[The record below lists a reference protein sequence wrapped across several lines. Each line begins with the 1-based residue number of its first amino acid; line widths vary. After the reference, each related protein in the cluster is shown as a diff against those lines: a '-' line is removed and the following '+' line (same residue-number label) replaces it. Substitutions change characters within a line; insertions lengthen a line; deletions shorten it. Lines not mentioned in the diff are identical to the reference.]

1 MSRTDDAIASIKR
14 MIVTG
19 DLKPGDRLPS
29 EPDLAKRLDL
39 SRNTLREAVRALS
52 LIRVLDVRRGD
63 GTYVTDLDP
72 ATLLETFTFLVDLHR
87 TDNVLHFFHVRRL
100 LEPEATAIAATA
112 MSDDDASALQ
122 LHLDA
127 LGDNPSVDDLVAND
141 VVFHRRIAQA
151 AGNPVLTALLDSL
164 TGVTQRARLWRGFAE
179 VGAVERT
186 LTEHRAIASAIANH
200 EPELARAAA
209 ITHVIGLEM
218 FLRRETQTA
227 GDARRP
233 PSP

>member
-1 MSRTDDAIASIKR
+1 MSRTDDAIAAIKA
-14 MIVTG
+14 MIVAG
-19 DLKPGDRLPS
+19 DLKPGDRLPR
-29 EPDLAKRLDL
+29 EADLAKHLDL

-100 LEPEATAIAATA
+100 LEPEATAIAATTMGA
-112 MSDDDASALQ
+112 EDAAALQ
-122 LHLDA
+122 RHLDA
-127 LGDNPSVDDLVAND
+127 VGDNPSVDDLVAND
-141 VVFHRRIAQA
+141 VVFHRRIAEA

-179 VGAVERT
+179 AGAVERT
-186 LTEHRAIASAIANH
+186 LTEHRAIATAIANH

-218 FLRRETQTA
+218 FLRRERHA
-227 GDARRP
+227 
-233 PSP
+233 S

>member
-14 MIVTG
+14 MIVSG
-19 DLKPGDRLPS
+19 ELRPGDRLPR

-72 ATLLETFTFLVDLHR
+72 TTLLETFAFLVDLHR
-87 TDNVLHFFHVRRL
+87 TDNVLHFFHIRRL

-112 MSDDDASALQ
+112 MSDDDAAGLQ
-122 LHLDA
+122 SHLDA
-127 LGDNPSVDDLVAND
+127 VGDNPDVDDLVAND
-141 VVFHRRIAQA
+141 VVFHRRIAEA

-179 VGAVERT
+179 AGAVERT
-186 LTEHRAIASAIANH
+186 LTEHRAIANH
-200 EPELARAAA
+200 EPELARATA

-218 FLRRETQTA
+218 FLRRALHT
-227 GDARRP
+227 R
-233 PSP
+233 

>member
-14 MIVTG
+14 MIVAG
-19 DLKPGDRLPS
+19 DLKPGDRLPR
-29 EPDLAKRLDL
+29 EADLAKHFDL

-63 GTYVTDLDP
+63 GTYVTDLNP

-87 TDNVLHFFHVRRL
+87 MDNVLHFFHVRRL

-112 MSDDDASALQ
+112 MSDEDAAGLQ
-122 LHLDA
+122 RHLDA
-127 LGDNPSVDDLVAND
+127 VGDNPSVDDLVAND
-141 VVFHRRIAQA
+141 VIFHRRIAEA

-186 LTEHRAIASAIANH
+186 LTEHRAIATAIVNH

-218 FLRRETQTA
+218 FLRREPHT
-227 GDARRP
+227 R
-233 PSP
+233 

>member
-1 MSRTDDAIASIKR
+1 MSRTDDAIASIKQ
-14 MIVTG
+14 MIVAG
-19 DLKPGDRLPS
+19 ELKPGDRLPR
-29 EPDLAKRLDL
+29 ELDLAKRLDL

-72 ATLLETFTFLVDLHR
+72 ATLLETFTFLVDLHH

-100 LEPEATAIAATA
+100 LEPEATAIAAA
-112 MSDDDASALQ
+112 VMSDEDAAGLQ
-122 LHLDA
+122 HHLDTV
-127 LGDNPSVDDLVAND
+127 GDNPSVDDLVAND
-141 VVFHRRIAQA
+141 VIFHRRIAEA
-151 AGNPVLTALLDSL
+151 AGNPVLTALLESL

-179 VGAVERT
+179 AGAVERT
-186 LTEHRAIASAIANH
+186 LTEHRAIATVITNH

-218 FLRRETQTA
+218 FLRRELHT
-227 GDARRP
+227 R
-233 PSP
+233 

>member
-1 MSRTDDAIASIKR
+1 MSRTDDAIASIKQ
-14 MIVTG
+14 MIVAG
-19 DLKPGDRLPS
+19 ELKPGDRLPR

-72 ATLLETFTFLVDLHR
+72 ATLLETFTFLVDLHH

-100 LEPEATAIAATA
+100 LEPEATAIAAA
-112 MSDDDASALQ
+112 VMSDEDAAGLQ
-122 LHLDA
+122 HHLDTV
-127 LGDNPSVDDLVAND
+127 GDNPSVDDLVAND
-141 VVFHRRIAQA
+141 VIFHRRIAEV
-151 AGNPVLTALLDSL
+151 AGNPVLTALLESL

-179 VGAVERT
+179 AGAVERT
-186 LTEHRAIASAIANH
+186 LTEHRAIATAITNH

-218 FLRRETQTA
+218 FLRRELHT
-227 GDARRP
+227 R
-233 PSP
+233 

>member
-14 MIVTG
+14 MIVAG
-19 DLKPGDRLPS
+19 ELKPGDRLPR
-29 EPDLAKRLDL
+29 ETDLAQRLNL
-39 SRNTLREAVRALS
+39 SRNSLREAVRALS

-72 ATLLETFTFLVDLHR
+72 ATLLETFAFLVDLHR

-112 MSDDDASALQ
+112 MSDEDSAGL
-122 LHLDA
+122 LSHLDA
-127 LGDNPSVDDLVAND
+127 IGDDPSVDDLVAND
-141 VVFHRRIAQA
+141 IVFHRRIAEA

-179 VGAVERT
+179 EGAVERT
-186 LTEHRAIASAIANH
+186 LTEHRAIATAIANH
-200 EPELARAAA
+200 EPELARATAL
-209 ITHVIGLEM
+209 THVIGLEI
-218 FLRRETQTA
+218 FLRRALHT
-227 GDARRP
+227 R
-233 PSP
+233 

>member
-19 DLKPGDRLPS
+19 DLKPGDRLPR

-63 GTYVTDLDP
+63 GTYVTDLNP

-112 MSDDDASALQ
+112 MSDADATGLQ
-122 LHLDA
+122 RHLDA
-127 LGDNPSVDDLVAND
+127 VGDNPSVDDLVAND
-141 VVFHRRIAQA
+141 VMFHRRIAEA

-179 VGAVERT
+179 AGAVERT
-186 LTEHRAIASAIANH
+186 LTEHRAIATAIANH

-218 FLRRETQTA
+218 FLRRELHT
-227 GDARRP
+227 R
-233 PSP
+233 

>member
-1 MSRTDDAIASIKR
+1 MSRTDDAIASIKQ
-14 MIVTG
+14 MIVAG
-19 DLKPGDRLPS
+19 ELKPGDRLPR

-72 ATLLETFTFLVDLHR
+72 ATLLETFTFLVDLHH

-100 LEPEATAIAATA
+100 LEPEATAIAAA
-112 MSDDDASALQ
+112 VMSDEDAAGLQ
-122 LHLDA
+122 HHLDTV
-127 LGDNPSVDDLVAND
+127 GDNPSVDDLVAND
-141 VVFHRRIAQA
+141 VIFHRRIAEV
-151 AGNPVLTALLDSL
+151 AGNPVLTALLESL

-179 VGAVERT
+179 AGAVERT
-186 LTEHRAIASAIANH
+186 LTEHRAIATAITNH
-200 EPELARAAA
+200 EPELARAVA

-218 FLRRETQTA
+218 FLRRELHT
-227 GDARRP
+227 R
-233 PSP
+233 

>member
-1 MSRTDDAIASIKR
+1 MSRTDDAIASIKQ
-14 MIVTG
+14 MIVAG
-19 DLKPGDRLPS
+19 ELKPGDRLPR
-29 EPDLAKRLDL
+29 EPDLAKRLNL

-63 GTYVTDLDP
+63 GTYVTDLNP

-112 MSDDDASALQ
+112 MNDEDAAALQ

-127 LGDNPSVDDLVAND
+127 VGDNPSVDDLVAND
-141 VVFHRRIAQA
+141 VIFHRRIAEA
-151 AGNPVLTALLDSL
+151 AGNPVLTALLESL

-179 VGAVERT
+179 AGAVERT
-186 LTEHRAIASAIANH
+186 LTEHRAIATAIADH

-218 FLRRETQTA
+218 FLRRERQTT
-227 GDARRP
+227 
-233 PSP
+233 

>member
-1 MSRTDDAIASIKR
+1 MSRTDDAIAAIKR
-14 MIVTG
+14 MIVAG
-19 DLKPGDRLPS
+19 DLKPGDRLPR
-29 EPDLAKRLDL
+29 EPDLARYLGL

-100 LEPEATAIAATA
+100 LEPEATAIAAAT
-112 MSDDDASALQ
+112 MSDADAAGLHR
-122 LHLDA
+122 HLDA
-127 LGDNPSVDDLVAND
+127 VGDDPSVDDLVAND
-141 VVFHRRIAQA
+141 VVFHRRIAEA

-179 VGAVERT
+179 AGAVERT
-186 LTEHRAIASAIANH
+186 LTEHRAIATAIANH
-200 EPELARAAA
+200 EPELSRAAA

-218 FLRRETQTA
+218 FLRRE
-227 GDARRP
+227 P
-233 PSP
+233 PTS

>member
-1 MSRTDDAIASIKR
+1 MSRTDDAIASIKQ
-14 MIVTG
+14 MIVAG
-19 DLKPGDRLPS
+19 ELKPGDRLPR

-72 ATLLETFTFLVDLHR
+72 ATLLETFTFLVDLHH

-100 LEPEATAIAATA
+100 LEPEATAIAAA
-112 MSDDDASALQ
+112 VMSDEDAAVLQ
-122 LHLDA
+122 HHLDTV
-127 LGDNPSVDDLVAND
+127 GDNPSVDDLVAND
-141 VVFHRRIAQA
+141 VIFHRRIAEA
-151 AGNPVLTALLDSL
+151 AGNPVLTALLESL

-179 VGAVERT
+179 AGAVERT
-186 LTEHRAIASAIANH
+186 LTEHRAIATAITNH
-200 EPELARAAA
+200 EPELARVAA

-218 FLRRETQTA
+218 FLRRELHT
-227 GDARRP
+227 R
-233 PSP
+233 

>member
-14 MIVTG
+14 MIVAG
-19 DLKPGDRLPS
+19 DLKPGDRLPR
-29 EPDLAKRLDL
+29 EADLAKHFDL

-87 TDNVLHFFHVRRL
+87 TDNVLYFFHIRRL

-112 MSDDDASALQ
+112 MSDEDAAALQ

-127 LGDNPSVDDLVAND
+127 VGDDPSVDDLVAND
-141 VVFHRRIAQA
+141 VVFHRRIAEA

-179 VGAVERT
+179 VGAVGRT
-186 LTEHRAIASAIANH
+186 LTEHRVIAVAIANH

-218 FLRRETQTA
+218 FLRREPHT
-227 GDARRP
+227 R
-233 PSP
+233 

>member
-14 MIVTG
+14 MIVAG
-19 DLKPGDRLPS
+19 ELKPGDRLQR
-29 EPDLAKRLDL
+29 EADLAQRLNL
-39 SRNTLREAVRALS
+39 SRNSLREAVRALS

-72 ATLLETFTFLVDLHR
+72 ATLLETFAFLVDLHR

-112 MSDDDASALQ
+112 MSDEDSAAL
-122 LHLDA
+122 LSHLDA
-127 LGDNPSVDDLVAND
+127 LGDDPSVDDLVAND
-141 VVFHRRIAQA
+141 VVFHRRIAEA

-179 VGAVERT
+179 EGAVERT
-186 LTEHRAIASAIANH
+186 LTEHRAIATAIANH
-200 EPELARAAA
+200 EPELARATA
-209 ITHVIGLEM
+209 ITHVFGLEI
-218 FLRRETQTA
+218 FLRRALHT
-227 GDARRP
+227 P
-233 PSP
+233 

>member
-14 MIVTG
+14 MIVAG
-19 DLKPGDRLPS
+19 DLKPGDRLPR
-29 EPDLAKRLDL
+29 EADLAKHFDL

-63 GTYVTDLDP
+63 GTYVTDLNP

-112 MSDDDASALQ
+112 MSDEDAAGLQ
-122 LHLDA
+122 RHLDA
-127 LGDNPSVDDLVAND
+127 VGDNPSVDDLVAND
-141 VVFHRRIAQA
+141 VIFHRRIAEA

-179 VGAVERT
+179 EGAVGRT
-186 LTEHRAIASAIANH
+186 LAEHRVIATAITNH

-209 ITHVIGLEM
+209 ITHVIGLEI
-218 FLRRETQTA
+218 FLRRERHT
-227 GDARRP
+227 
-233 PSP
+233 S

>member
-1 MSRTDDAIASIKR
+1 VSRTDDAIAAIKR

-19 DLKPGDRLPS
+19 DLKPGDRLPR
-29 EPDLAKRLDL
+29 EPDLAKRLGL

-112 MSDDDASALQ
+112 MSDEHASGLQ
-122 LHLDA
+122 RHLDA

-141 VVFHRRIAQA
+141 VVFHRRIAEA

-179 VGAVERT
+179 AGAVDRT
-186 LTEHRAIASAIANH
+186 LTEHRAIATAIVNR

-218 FLRRETQTA
+218 FLRRET
-227 GDARRP
+227 DKR
-233 PSP
+233 